1 MFVTFCL
8 TSNLLLAKA
17 GMVTGSGRLRK
28 TRRRGTVGDRVRD
41 GRGGGGRSQ
50 EKRKGD

>member
-8 TSNLLLAKA
+8 NSNLLLAKA

-28 TRRRGTVGDRVRD
+28 AMRRGTVGDRVRD
-41 GRGGGGRSQ
+41 GRGVVRSQ